1 MGKRYDWEVTP
12 QNTPRFKEKQA
23 LVLLANGLFILNM
36 LIIAI
41 CHPDD
46 RRDSLICA
54 AFAFEYAVLAVF
66 EKRKAEWGLGSVIT
80 ACALCF
86 LGSAAWIYKTGC
98 YWYYIGYGIEML
110 IFILAAVLMFRR
122 RSSNMAHNGTG
133 QRKQMVVRMNQT
145 HRIGVI
151 TLSSL
156 LIVGA
161 FVSMIVL
168 VSFAEMELW
177 AKILLCIAP
186 VIPMLIFLLYYAS
199 WQITFDSKGI
209 HKQLFWIAMGSH
221 SWAQVR
227 EVRASYSHT
236 EQEVLCIYFKDG
248 KTVRFRMICENA
260 DKARKLI
267 LTHNSIIAK

>member
-12 QNTPRFKEKQA
+12 QNTPRFKEKRA

-41 CHPDD
+41 CHPND

-54 AFAFEYAVLAVF
+54 AFAFAYAVLAVF

-98 YWYYIGYGIEML
+98 YWYYIGYGVEVL
-110 IFILAAVLMFRR
+110 IFIIAAVLMFRR
-122 RSSNMAHNGTG
+122 RSPHKARNETSHRNH
-133 QRKQMVVRMNQT
+133 VIVRINKS

-151 TLSSL
+151 VISAL
-156 LIVGA
+156 LIVGVL
-161 FVSMIVL
+161 VSMTML

-186 VIPMLIFLLYYAS
+186 VILMLIIPLYYAS
-199 WQITFDSKGI
+199 WQITFDVSGI
-209 HKQLFWIAMGSH
+209 HKRLFWIKMGSH
-221 SWAQVR
+221 SWAQVS

-236 EQEVLCIYFKDG
+236 EQEVISIIFKDG

-260 DKARKLI
+260 DKARKL
-267 LTHNSIIAK
+267 LLSHHSIKG